1 MLNKKL
7 TSNWSKNLKEYKL
20 EKSIGWKLSI
30 IKKINRFNAE
40 IETID
45 GDEGVI
51 EFSSI
56 DWTKKNFD
64 ELFKVGD
71 IVYVEKIKENN
82 FTLRQLPK
90 VNGAIVVMDP
100 FTGRLLALSGG
111 FSFKNSE
118 FNRASQALRQPGSAF
133 KPFVYALALE
143 NGYTPASLVL
153 DAPIVFDQ
161 GEDLKLWK
169 PENYG
174 KKFYGP
180 STLRSGVEKSRNL
193 MTVRI
198 AQNLGI
204 KKIAEFAKELNIYEN
219 PEELLSLS
227 LGSSETTLLK
237 LTTAYCTF
245 VNGGKLISPK
255 FIDRIQ
261 DSEGNT
267 IFNSENRE
275 CDGCNEIS
283 YLSDTIPKI
292 KNNFK
297 QIMSKETAYQMTSIL
312 EGTVKRGTAKGLK
325 ELNLDLGG
333 KTGTTNKNTDTWFIG
348 FSSNLVIGVYVGY
361 DEPSSLGKYE
371 TGSRTAMPIF
381 KNFAKNAIK
390 KKNARPFKIPQG
402 IKMLVVNSKTG
413 ERASYS
419 DESIIIEA
427 FKEKDLVNNEIQY
440 GNIDYISKEN
450 IYKFY

>member
-1 MLNKKL
+1 
-7 TSNWSKNLKEYKL
+7 
-20 EKSIGWKLSI
+20 
-30 IKKINRFNAE
+30 
-40 IETID
+40 
-45 GDEGVI
+45 
-51 EFSSI
+51 
-56 DWTKKNFD
+56 
-64 ELFKVGD
+64 
-71 IVYVEKIKENN
+71 
-82 FTLRQLPK
+82 
-90 VNGAIVVMDP
+90 MDP
-100 FTGRLLALSGG
+100 YTGRVLALSGG

-118 FNRASQALRQPGSAF
+118 FNRATQALRQPGSAF

-143 NGYTPASLVL
+143 NGYTPASLIL

-180 STLRSGVEKSRNL
+180 STLRTGVEKSRNL

-198 AQNLGI
+198 AQNIGI
-204 KKIAEFAKELNIYEN
+204 NKIAKFASDLNIYEN
-219 PEELLSLS
+219 PDELLSLS
-227 LGSSETTLLK
+227 LGSNETTLMK
-237 LTTAYCTF
+237 LTSAYCSF
-245 VNGGKLISPK
+245 LNGGKLIDPK

-275 CDGCNEIS
+275 CDGCNQIS
-283 YLSDTIPKI
+283 YFGKKIPKI

-297 QIMSKETAYQMTSIL
+297 QIISKETAYQMISIL
-312 EGTVKRGTAKGLK
+312 EGTVRRGTAKGLK
-325 ELNLDLGG
+325 DLNLDLGG

-348 FSSNLVIGVYVGY
+348 FSSNYVIGVYVGY
-361 DEPSSLGKYE
+361 DEPASLGKYE
-371 TGSRTAMPIF
+371 TGARTAMPIF
-381 KNFAKNAIK
+381 KDFVKNAIK
-390 KKNARPFKIPQG
+390 KNEARPFKTPQG

-413 ERASYS
+413 ERASYN

-440 GNIDYISKEN
+440 GNIDYISKQN